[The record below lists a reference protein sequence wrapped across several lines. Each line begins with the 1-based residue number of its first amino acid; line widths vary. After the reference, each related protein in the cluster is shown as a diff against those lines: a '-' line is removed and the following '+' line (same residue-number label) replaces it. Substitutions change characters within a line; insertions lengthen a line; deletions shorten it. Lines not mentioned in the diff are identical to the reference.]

1 MKPLT
6 QNLVLPPTVIDEPV
20 HNYQQRLDRSR
31 HNIASL
37 PHSEISLQF
46 LDHLS
51 ALGLSVGRVSKYAS
65 HLPTVLR
72 LIGNGG
78 NLKALTK
85 TDAERIVAAINARPN
100 KASTKA
106 DNKLLLR
113 KLVQYAKKG
122 SCAKGTPLPKEVSW
136 INLSVKEKNPRVT
149 PENLLTQDEIIAIL
163 KAATNRR
170 DRAMI
175 YVLFEAALRP
185 SELLTMRTNGGG
197 L

>member
-65 HLPTVLR
+65 HLPTLLR
-72 LIGNGG
+72 IIGDDVKGMSKIKVDN
-78 NLKALTK
+78 ALS
-85 TDAERIVAAINARPN
+85 EGM
-100 KASTKA
+100 
-106 DNKLLLR
+106 LLLH
-113 KLVQYAKKG
+113 
-122 SCAKGTPLPKEVSW
+122 
-136 INLSVKEKNPRVT
+136 
-149 PENLLTQDEIIAIL
+149 
-163 KAATNRR
+163 
-170 DRAMI
+170 
-175 YVLFEAALRP
+175 
-185 SELLTMRTNGGG
+185 
-197 L
+197 